1 MPLGYAVIL
10 FQNGVGGETEDGDGF
25 DYWEDIGEPNLP
37 VTSNNNQQILDA
49 ADYPYPG
56 SAMPGRVLLSPQMEI
71 IGKTTGHQSDQWAWD
86 IVREREGL

>member
-10 FQNGVGGETEDGDGF
+10 FQNGAGEEPEDGDGF

-37 VTSNNNQQILDA
+37 VTSNNNQQILEA
-49 ADYPYPG
+49 ADYAYPG
-56 SAMPGRVLLSPQMEI
+56 SSMPGRVLLSPQMEI
-71 IGKTTGHQSDQWAWD
+71 IGKTTGHKSDEWAWD